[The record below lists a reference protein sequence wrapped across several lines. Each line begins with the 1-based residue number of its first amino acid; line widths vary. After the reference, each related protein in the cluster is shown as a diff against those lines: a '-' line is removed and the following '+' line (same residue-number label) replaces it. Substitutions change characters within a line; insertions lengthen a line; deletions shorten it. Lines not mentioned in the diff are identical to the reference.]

1 MPEIIDPQ
9 HADMELDELKPIKL
23 LGNGTF
29 SSVILVKHNKTDML
43 YALKSINRKKIEA
56 YDISNGILAERQ
68 VLL

>member
-1 MPEIIDPQ
+1 
-9 HADMELDELKPIKL
+9 
-23 LGNGTF
+23 
-29 SSVILVKHNKTDML
+29 ML